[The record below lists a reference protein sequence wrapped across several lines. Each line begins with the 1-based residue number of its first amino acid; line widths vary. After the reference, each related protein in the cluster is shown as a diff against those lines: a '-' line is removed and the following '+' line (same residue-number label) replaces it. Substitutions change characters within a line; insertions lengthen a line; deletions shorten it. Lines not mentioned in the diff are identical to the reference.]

1 MLEFE
6 NVSFSYGEKKILEDF
21 SFSAKEGEAT
31 AILGPS
37 GFGKTTLLELAAGF
51 LKPQDG
57 KINPFSGKASFI
69 FQEDRLLPWKT
80 ALENLLTVNVSK
92 ERALEYLEKVGLS
105 DSAEKYPEELSG
117 GMCRRLSIARALAF
131 GGDVYLFDEPLR
143 GLDIKTSAEI
153 LELIK
158 SETTGKTSLIIT
170 HNPKEAF
177 LLSEKIIIAGK
188 NPFVII
194 AERNKSDF
202 SDEKIFSDFLESVI

>member
-1 MLEFE
+1 MLEFR
-6 NVSFSYGEKKILEDF
+6 NVSFSYGEKEIFKDF
-21 SFSAKEGEAT
+21 SFSLKEGTST

-37 GFGKTTLLELAAGF
+37 GYGKTTFLELASGF
-51 LKPQDG
+51 LKPQSGIVTQFCG
-57 KINPFSGKASFI
+57 KPTFV
-69 FQEDRLLPWKT
+69 FQEDRLLPWYT
-80 ALENLLTVNVSK
+80 ALENLTAVNIGK
-92 ERALEYLEKVGLS
+92 EKALEYLEKVGLS
-105 DSAEKYPEELSG
+105 DCADKYPDELSG

-202 SDEKIFSDFLESVI
+202 SDEKIFTDFLESVI

>member
-1 MLEFE
+1 MLEFR
-6 NVSFSYGEKKILEDF
+6 NVSFSYGEKEIFKDF
-21 SFSAKEGEAT
+21 SFSLKEGTST

-37 GFGKTTLLELAAGF
+37 GYGKTTFLELASGF
-51 LKPQDG
+51 LKPQSGIVTPFCG
-57 KINPFSGKASFI
+57 KPTFV
-69 FQEDRLLPWKT
+69 FQEDRLLPWYT
-80 ALENLLTVNVSK
+80 ALENLTAVNIGK
-92 ERALEYLEKVGLS
+92 EKALEYLEKVGLS
-105 DSAEKYPEELSG
+105 DCADKYPDELSG

-202 SDEKIFSDFLESVI
+202 SDEKIFTDFLESVI